1 MLLEIYDK
9 NTYNRIDIIR
19 TFTFVQYTDYYNDVG
34 TFSVTVPITEKSLP
48 NLMIEGNFIL
58 FEKLGDKFIM
68 GIIKYFHSENISTP
82 TVQVKGYML
91 SHLLSYRCFQKTFQ
105 LTDKIFEIQRHFVQK
120 FFINTDDYRRT
131 MALMMISDNYNQDTE
146 EVAFC
151 KTGSDCAEAIR
162 DMNAPYHY
170 GFGLVPAIAKYNPQT
185 GKNQNIMHIVFEQY
199 TPVDHT
205 IGNSQDNDPVV
216 FDTDL
221 NNVENLMYELDSTKM
236 KTVAIVAGE
245 DKGEDRKVVEV
256 GDTELS
262 DMERIE
268 LYVDARDL
276 QKQEPDEIDY
286 SIPEMTGDGTI
297 QTVWNSASVESLQN
311 VHISKFTIN
320 GNISVN
326 NQNEQSVNFKFYII
340 PYLGGASYPEIVLA
354 NESVE
359 AGRFVNFDYDV
370 VCDASDNN
378 ISYYDSFAIFC
389 VTSANVEYKGSG
401 SLLVESVPVQ
411 NNATTDEEYAEMLRE
426 RGMEK
431 LKENSVDY
439 GFEATVY
446 TQSNNAFQYG
456 RDYKNGDYVSVIN
469 RNLGM
474 AVKVQITGVTKSLT
488 DKGEVLDLIFGNR
501 IL

>member
-9 NTYNRIDIIR
+9 NTYDRVDIIR

-34 TFSVTVPITEKSLP
+34 TFSITVPITEKSLP
-48 NLMIEGNFIL
+48 YLMIEGNFIL

-82 TVQVKGYML
+82 NVQIKGYML

-105 LTDKIFEIQRHFVQK
+105 LTDKVFEIQRHFVQK

-131 MALMMISDNYNQDTE
+131 MALMMISDTYDQNTE
-146 EVAFC
+146 EITFC
-151 KTGSDCAEAIR
+151 KTGSNCEEAIKE
-162 DMNAPYHY
+162 MNEPYHY
-170 GFGLVPAIAKYNPQT
+170 GFGLVPALAKYDPFT
-185 GKNQNIMHIVFEQY
+185 GRNQNIINIVFEQY
-199 TPVDHT
+199 SPVDRT
-205 IGNSQDNDPVV
+205 INNPYGNDPVV
-216 FDTDL
+216 FDTEL
-221 NNVENLMYELDSTKM
+221 NNVENLMFELDSTKM

-245 DKGEDRKVVEV
+245 DKGEDRKTIEV

-276 QKQEPDEIDY
+276 QKQEPDELDY
-286 SIPEMTGDGTI
+286 SISEMTGDGTI

-311 VHISKFTIN
+311 VQITKFTIN

-326 NQNEQSVNFKFYII
+326 NQNEQDANFKFYIL
-340 PYLGGASYPEIVLA
+340 PYLGGVSYPEIVLV
-354 NESVE
+354 NETVE
-359 AGRFVNFDYDV
+359 ADKFVNFNYDIT
-370 VCDASDNN
+370 CNASDNN
-378 ISYYDSFAIFC
+378 VSYYDSFAIFC
-389 VTSANVEYKGSG
+389 VTESNVSYKGSG
-401 SLLVESVPVQ
+401 SMIVESNPAQ
-411 NNATTDEEYAEMLRE
+411 NNATTDEEYASMLRE
-426 RGMEK
+426 RGLEK
-431 LKENSVDY
+431 LKENSVEYD
-439 GFEATVY
+439 FEATVF
-446 TQSNNAFQYG
+446 TQTNNSFQYG
-456 RDYKNGDYVSVIN
+456 RDYKNGDYVSVVN

-488 DKGEVLDLIFGNR
+488 EKGEVLDLIFGNR